1 MLYKVLQY
9 RPPFGNYLV
18 HPREEEKNS
27 LYKSIISLN
36 KLHLGDILS
45 NLAQGALYPRLE
57 NRRIGRNNIIVTRS
71 NRNYDIPKR
80 NFFFDTFSAFRSCSH
95 SIMHV
100 NILPKLIINRRRNN
114 KRAIIN
120 N

>member
-1 MLYKVLQY
+1 MLHKVLQY
-9 RPPFGNYLV
+9 RLPFGNYLV

-57 NRRIGRNNIIVTRS
+57 NRRIAIISSLLGQTGITIFQKEIS
-71 NRNYDIPKR
+71 SSTLFPL
-80 NFFFDTFSAFRSCSH
+80 AFRSH

>member
-1 MLYKVLQY
+1 MLHKVLQY

-71 NRNYDIPKR
+71 TGITIFQKEISSSTLFPL
-80 NFFFDTFSAFRSCSH
+80 AFRSH

-100 NILPKLIINRRRNN
+100 NILLKLIINRRRNN

>member
-1 MLYKVLQY
+1 MLHKVLQY

-18 HPREEEKNS
+18 HPHEEEKNS

-80 NFFFDTFSAFRSCSH
+80 NFFSVRHFFRLH

>member
-1 MLYKVLQY
+1 MLHKVLQY

-57 NRRIGRNNIIVTRS
+57 NRRIGRNNIIVKQELRYS
-71 NRNYDIPKR
+71 KKKFLLRH
-80 NFFFDTFSAFRSCSH
+80 FFRLHFVRAPIQLC
-95 SIMHV
+95 M
-100 NILPKLIINRRRNN
+100 LIFCPN
-114 KRAIIN
+114 
-120 N
+120 